1 MTPTGQ
7 PSAEPVSL
15 PDYPLP
21 VARIARALG
30 VHRRTLQ
37 RALVNDPTAP
47 APADRNDHGHPL
59 YLHQPVTAWWPTR
72 RQSGRPRTPPPQ
84 PAD

>member
-1 MTPTGQ
+1 MTQTDQTPSGQ
-7 PSAEPVSL
+7 PPP

-37 RALVNDPTAP
+37 RALLNDPAAP
-47 APADRNDHGHPL
+47 GHADRNDRGHPL
-59 YLHQPVTAWWPTR
+59 YLYQPVADWWPKR
-72 RQSGRPRTPPPQ
+72 RQGGRPRNGPPPQ
-84 PAD
+84 AS